1 MHRILL
7 KGQQALVLG
16 NISGIN
22 FTGDSRRLMEVMVET
37 ITKPIEN
44 LPSAEIQLERRE
56 AERVGA
62 AKDSPIVTPLMQ
74 FVRQKRAAKGGSRR
88 FLSNG
93 KPTRTGGISSGT
105 SGSLRR
111 GSEKKKDLQTILK
124 QGFKLCHF
132 TLSMPVRHVEEQL
145 LKAVE

>member
-1 MHRILL
+1 MQNGFEGKTLMFVLNMIALDFKPALIQMEERTRLL
-7 KGQQALVLG
+7 VKVRKNHCWKSWLL
-16 NISGIN
+16 IN
-22 FTGDSRRLMEVMVET
+22 
-37 ITKPIEN
+37 
-44 LPSAEIQLERRE
+44 
-56 AERVGA
+56 
-62 AKDSPIVTPLMQ
+62 AK
-74 FVRQKRAAKGGSRR
+74 RR

-105 SGSLRR
+105 SGSVRQ

-132 TLSMPVRHVEEQL
+132 TLSMLVRHVEEQL